1 MEGLAA
7 KAPIPRSSDRPR
19 LERSEEIRVQVRF
32 MTILRLFFLF
42 LAFMSITSVSWAQA
56 APTAPGPSPPPSVAT
71 PQPQPP
77 PTYPPPTYA
86 PPPQVPPGYAPPPYP
101 AEMAPPEPPRPQHDV
116 SLTFS
121 PLHLLLPVVEVTG
134 EIRLDKIMSVA
145 AIAGFG
151 SVSIDNAQPDLPSH
165 ASVYEFGGHYR
176 FYPIG
181 SFEHG
186 MQLGV
191 EVLYLHVSAETA
203 SVSGF

>member
-1 MEGLAA
+1 
-7 KAPIPRSSDRPR
+7 
-19 LERSEEIRVQVRF
+19 
-32 MTILRLFFLF
+32 
-42 LAFMSITSVSWAQA
+42 
-56 APTAPGPSPPPSVAT
+56 
-71 PQPQPP
+71 
-77 PTYPPPTYA
+77 
-86 PPPQVPPGYAPPPYP
+86 
-101 AEMAPPEPPRPQHDV
+101 MAPPEPPRPQHDV

-203 SVSGF
+203 SVSGFGTGLAVGPFAGYKIIASGGFTFDAQLGVEFLAVKAEAQDSGGQSASATQKATIPLLNLNIGWSF